1 MQPDKLLNGYMNT
14 DPQAAPEPL
23 ERVRMLLNS
32 WHVPNDTRV
41 ARDDF
46 AMFAAGLGVRDG
58 DEAAELRRLRDDVR
72 SLVERRSG
80 ARGVVS
86 GWIERYGVRPRL
98 DDGGSTNLGFVH
110 PPGRVGETLAILL
123 RAVAVGEWD
132 RLKACPD
139 CRWVF
144 YDRTRNAGKK
154 WCGMYAGGPG
164 GRACGTIAKVKRYRR
179 RQGSAGDGP

>member
-1 MQPDKLLNGYMNT
+1 MGR

-23 ERVRMLLNS
+23 ERVRVLLNS

-46 AMFAAGLGVRDG
+46 ALFAAGVGVRDG
-58 DEAAELRRLRDDVR
+58 EEAAELRRLRDDIR
-72 SLVERRSG
+72 SVVERRSRAGG
-80 ARGVVS
+80 AMNS
-86 GWIERYGVRPRL
+86 WIERYGVRPKL
-98 DDGGSTNLGFVH
+98 GDGGRTDLGFAH
-110 PPGRVGETLAILL
+110 TAGRVGETLAIVLG
-123 RAVAVGEWD
+123 AVAAGEWD

-164 GRACGTIAKVKRYRR
+164 GRACGTIAKVKRYRD
-179 RQGSAGDGP
+179 RQRPAGDGP